1 MTAGRI
7 TALISRF
14 RRDTKGNM
22 VVIFAIATV
31 PLITA
36 VGCATDYSM
45 ATRMK
50 AKLQSAADTASLAS
64 ISVNSAGWTA
74 ASAMTSNGSVAAG
87 VTESNNV
94 FNGNAATFM
103 VP

>member
-7 TALISRF
+7 TALIQRF
-14 RRDTKGNM
+14 RRDTKGNI
-22 VVIFAIATV
+22 VVMFAIATV

-50 AKLQSAADTASLAS
+50 QKLQASADTASLAA
-64 ISVNSAGWTA
+64 ISVNSAGWLA
-74 ASAMTSNGSVAAG
+74 ASQMSSNGSVAAG
-87 VTESNNV
+87 VTESNNI
-94 FNGNAATFM
+94 FNGNASTFSGY
-103 VP
+103 